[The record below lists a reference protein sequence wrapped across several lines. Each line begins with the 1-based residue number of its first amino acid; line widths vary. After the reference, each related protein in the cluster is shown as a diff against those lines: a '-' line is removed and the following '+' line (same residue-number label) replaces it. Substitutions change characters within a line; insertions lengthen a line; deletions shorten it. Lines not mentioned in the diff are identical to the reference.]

1 MTRSSRDKTNFKVG
15 LFVISLFLVLSA
27 TAIFLA
33 VQKRPVGSAQVFQL
47 STQSASGL
55 TVGMPLFYSGFEVG
69 ELTSLTLTRAG
80 TVQVESAFSDKT
92 LEALRA
98 KGHQVMRA
106 KGAFGGYQG
115 ILIDRVNGVLH
126 GATEARKDG
135 AAVGY

>member
-80 TVQVESAFSDKT
+80 TVQVEVEVLEEHQFRINKTSVFSLEQPLIGMTRLNVKT
-92 LEALRA
+92 EDLNARAAEPSHVFGLE
-98 KGHQVMRA
+98 H
-106 KGAFGGYQG
+106 
-115 ILIDRVNGVLH
+115 IS
-126 GATEARKDG
+126 
-135 AAVGY
+135 